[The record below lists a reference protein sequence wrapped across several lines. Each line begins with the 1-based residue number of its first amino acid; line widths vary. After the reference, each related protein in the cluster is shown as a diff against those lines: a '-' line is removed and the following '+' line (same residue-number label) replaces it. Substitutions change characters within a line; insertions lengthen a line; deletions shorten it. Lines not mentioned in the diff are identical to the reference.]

1 MHDNTMLMQISSSGA
16 ITTTGVISGSN
27 ALSASYAISASN
39 ALSAQTAS
47 FVANAQSASNAITA
61 QTASY
66 ASAFTVAGTLTAQT
80 LVVQTITSSVDFVT
94 GSTRFGSILGNTHV
108 FSGSVTMNPGGL
120 FVSGSGNVGLG
131 NTNPTVKLQVT
142 MNVGAGY
149 PTLGVGGSGSIFVA
163 GDTNQYGLYI
173 GNDGVSG
180 NAWLQSMRNNTAT
193 AYNIIL
199 NPVGGNVLIG
209 TTTDNG
215 SKLQVTGAATFST
228 SISTSNLLT
237 ITYADIS
244 TGDNRGLRI
253 VNTDANEGTAYNISS
268 GRTGVNN
275 GDFVIR
281 NTTTGVNN
289 LIFNRSTGA
298 ATFSSSV
305 TATSLSISST
315 TNSTSPGTGAI
326 VSSGGLGVNGDI
338 FLHQAAANGSNYGY
352 IKTAATTVNT
362 TTLTIG
368 TTYGFGVNVDA
379 VSFFNGAATFNG
391 ASTFNSSIDV
401 TTNGSFGF
409 QDYRTQATQKVL
421 VLRGEGV
428 SGNYAPSLFNIY
440 TKPGTTS
447 NGIASLI
454 IKSKYGSEAESGN
467 LFEFKGNG
475 EATFGG
481 NINANNIKTLSF
493 TLQGLGT
500 PVSTGLPINAY
511 SGGRTYLLATS
522 QQWSDGNS
530 TSATITMIRCGYDG
544 NNFSAVVL
552 GSSNATAET
561 WSQSGGILFVTGNT
575 NFQLDIAVISNG

>member
-1 MHDNTMLMQISSSGA
+1 MGNTRNTGYLQNAIKVSDAGSISFMSGSTMLATIN
-16 ITTTGVISGSN
+16 TTGQMSGSSPVLF
-27 ALSASYAISASN
+27 AATASFVAN
-39 ALSAQTAS
+39 AQTAS
-47 FVANAQSASNAITA
+47 FVANAQSASNAVSA
-61 QTASY
+61 QTASF
-66 ASAFTVAGTLTAQT
+66 ANAFTVAGTLTAQT

-94 GSTRFGSILGNTHV
+94 GSTRFGSILGNTHLFTGSV
-108 FSGSVTMNPGGL
+108 SMTGSLAVVTTGTEFQVTNTGVNFGNVIGDSHNITGSVGISGSLSGIGATFSGEVSVPNGL
-120 FVSGSGNVGLG
+120 FSINGNAVSGP
-131 NTNPTVKLQVT
+131 PT
-142 MNVGAGY
+142 G
-149 PTLGVGGSGSIFVA
+149 GVGIRHV
-163 GDTNQYGLYI
+163 NNRLLIYG
-173 GNDGVSG
+173 
-180 NAWLQSMRNNTAT
+180 
-193 AYNIIL
+193 
-199 NPVGGNVLIG
+199 G
-209 TTTDNG
+209 TTDITFQKNSNTG
-215 SKLQVTGAATFST
+215 PNLTILESGAATF
-228 SISTSNLLT
+228 
-237 ITYADIS
+237 A
-244 TGDNRGLRI
+244 
-253 VNTDANEGTAYNISS
+253 
-268 GRTGVNN
+268 
-275 GDFVIR
+275 
-281 NTTTGVNN
+281 
-289 LIFNRSTGA
+289 
-298 ATFSSSV
+298 SSV